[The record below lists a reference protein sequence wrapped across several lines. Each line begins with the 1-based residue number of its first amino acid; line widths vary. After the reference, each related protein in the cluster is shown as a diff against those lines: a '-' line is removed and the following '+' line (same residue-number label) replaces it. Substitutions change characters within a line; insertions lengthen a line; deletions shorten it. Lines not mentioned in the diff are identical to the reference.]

1 MFHARCLINI
11 TISLKGKKYWPLPSS
26 FPQALPQRYTVVHF
40 SKLSS
45 FVGQKSNHLGRFC
58 SEGTS

>member
-45 FVGQKSNHLGRFC
+45 FVGQKVI
-58 SEGTS
+58 T